1 LRSVC
6 VFCASSPLANA
17 ARLQIAAETGE
28 LLARAGLRLVYG
40 GGSLGLMGACARA
53 ARGAGGR
60 VLGVM
65 PRFLMEAEPPLAG
78 IETVTVGS
86 MHERK
91 MRMFEES
98 DAFTVL
104 PGAIGTLEEVIEVIS
119 WRRLGL
125 HDKPIVFLD
134 PDGCWKPLF
143 ELFAVFARERLTPQD
158 FGRCWTVVDNLTDL
172 LPALSQASPP
182 GSEATVELL
191 S

>member
-1 LRSVC
+1 M
-6 VFCASSPLANA
+6 
-17 ARLQIAAETGE
+17 AAETGE

-53 ARGAGGR
+53 ARAAGGE
-60 VLGVM
+60 VLGVI
-65 PRFLMEAEPPLAG
+65 PRFLMEAEPPLAD
-78 IETVTVGS
+78 IDTVVVGS

-91 MRMFEES
+91 MLMFEQS
-98 DAFTVL
+98 DAFAVL

-134 PDGCWKPLF
+134 PDGYWKPLF
-143 ELFAVFARERLTPQD
+143 DLFAAFGRERLTPPD
-158 FGRCWTVVDNLTDL
+158 FGRCWSVVENAADL
-172 LPALSQASPP
+172 LPAIQQTSTT
-182 GSEATVELL
+182 GSEARVERL